1 MLQGAIIETQSQYKP
16 LDNYTRTLIHMY
28 KMILITI
35 LSLVTLL
42 GCSAMTPSEYLDEVR
57 KYGFSE
63 EFKIK
68 YKFLLEQ

>member
-1 MLQGAIIETQSQYKP
+1 
-16 LDNYTRTLIHMY
+16 MY